1 MFNVR
6 FVLNKGCKRDDGV
19 SDLQQKHHI
28 SLNGDYVNSMRV
40 YMGGR
45 FKGLIVVTKKYD
57 DGLNTNYYHQSYSYR
72 KGVWERLTIEA
83 NTLEASQ
90 KVFMTPLNF

>member
-6 FVLNKGCKRDDGV
+6 FVLNEGCKKDDGV
-19 SDLQQKHHI
+19 SDLQQRKLI
-28 SLNGDYVNSMRV
+28 YLNGDYVNSMRV
-40 YMGGR
+40 YIGRR

-57 DGLNTNYYHQSYSYR
+57 GEETNYYYQSYSYR
-72 KGVWERLTIEA
+72 EGVWEYLPIEA

-90 KVFMTPLNF
+90 KAFILR